1 MIYIEHSD
9 DQLNVVEHIENAML
23 RLFWTML
30 HIYVLQYF
38 QGNVLYMPGAYVTNA
53 KSLLAKS
60 F

>member
-30 HIYVLQYF
+30 QIYVLQYF
-38 QGNVLYMPGAYVTNA
+38 QGNVLYMPGLVFYHT
-53 KSLLAKS
+53 L